1 MIEYGEKR
9 FVAKGVPMTGQDA
22 TRAKRTVDADIM
34 LENAISDAIGDDVTW
49 LCRNASK
56 YKFTDFKRLMLMLG
70 YPAVR
75 RRGDD
80 EDGWNVTGVL
90 PSQSWLRPNAVMNA
104 CLVTRWPF
112 LLRGHG
118 NPVGC
123 EDDDG
128 DVSLSS
134 TWLDDMPIGWK
145 ASFGLEMCEDL
156 SAVMGAYGIPTSS
169 MVMEQ
174 VKEKYGSI
182 RWYHTLEAGD
192 ADPGTLTSL
201 DDDMFD
207 VIWAYEAL
215 SARTCVRCGIF
226 RGVRLTRGYVLP
238 VCRDCHIHGGD
249 DETRRATRRRAVE
262 MYVGSHAP
270 GNGSSYVPECELQG
284 YYDRIFVDETDE
296 VARLGERSAF
306 VVRTHYPDGRD
317 TERNILDTCERH
329 GLLVNRKLD
338 VVRPSA

>member
-1 MIEYGEKR
+1 
-9 FVAKGVPMTGQDA
+9 MTGQDA
-22 TRAKRTVDADIM
+22 TRANMAVDADIM

-56 YKFTDFKRLMLMLG
+56 YKLADFKRLMLMLG

-75 RRGDD
+75 RHGDA
-80 EDGWNVTGVL
+80 EDDRNVTGVL

-112 LLRGHG
+112 LSRGHG

-156 SAVMGAYGIPTSS
+156 SAVMGAYGVPTSS

-174 VKEKYGSI
+174 VKEKYGSL
-182 RWYHTLEAGD
+182 RWYRTLEVGD
-192 ADPGTLTSL
+192 AATGTLTSL
-201 DDDMFD
+201 DDDMTD

-215 SARTCVRCGIF
+215 SARTCVRCGTI
-226 RGVRLTRGYVLP
+226 RDVRLTRGYVLP
-238 VCRDCHIHGGD
+238 VCRDCHVHGGD
-249 DETRRATRRRAVE
+249 DEARGATRRRAVE
-262 MYVGSHAP
+262 MYVGGHAH
-270 GNGSSYVPECELQG
+270 GNGSSYVTERELQG
-284 YYDRIFVDETDE
+284 CYDRIFADETDE

-306 VVRTHYPDGRD
+306 VVRTHHPDGRD